1 MSETVIQILKYIFT
15 FGYSYYKEKREEF
28 LLNSLNDESLLM
40 SNLELLGK
48 DLQADR
54 VLLVYMH
61 DSGAI
66 LAPGLEKFIKISNEC
81 IVSGKISSTSMS
93 MIPYSSR
100 RADYSYICK
109 IMKMLY
115 AEHTTILVKKEDFSD
130 HSLLKKIYE
139 QDHTDRSIVTYM
151 CSNERYMWYIS
162 INFGDDKIKEIS
174 EDQQMIINKYRDKIL
189 SILNKYFK
197 IDHTF

>member
-1 MSETVIQILKYIFT
+1 MYETIIQILKYIFT
-15 FGYSYYKEKREEF
+15 LGYSYYKEKREEF

-48 DLQADR
+48 DLCADR

-61 DSGAI
+61 DGGGA

-81 IVSGKISSTSMS
+81 IISGKINSTSMS

-115 AEHTTILVKKEDFSD
+115 AENSTILVKIEDFPEN
-130 HSLLKKIYE
+130 SLLKKIYT
-139 QDHTDRSIVTYM
+139 QDHTNRSIICYL
-151 CSNERYMWYIS
+151 CSNDKYMWYIS
-162 INFGDDKIKEIS
+162 INFADDKVQS
-174 EDQQMIINKYRDKIL
+174 LTQDQQMIVNKYRDKIL
-189 SILNKYFK
+189 SILAKYFK